1 MNERRGQH
9 TNSDATEG
17 FWHRVPSLRTLP
29 ITLNPMG
36 DRFWKPKET
45 KAREKGAKRA
55 SRARRRPQG
64 QRHLLSKNRQTRGA
78 RTQDRAQTHTKYA
91 GVFQK
96 PRKRSQRPQ
105 IRHSG
110 IQTPHHT
117 FQFQRTRTLTTGLR
131 QTDASRSW
139 TVPAAASRAQRRLKV
154 AGAFSH
160 IEANE
165 PTANLEEYSALS
177 ARTSRVDAPREH
189 CRPQSASRKKS

>member
-1 MNERRGQH
+1 METVGGARNSQKNKNE
-9 TNSDATEG
+9 DATNNPKPYG
-17 FWHRVPSLRTLP
+17 GP
-29 ITLNPMG
+29 IL
-36 DRFWKPKET
+36 KPRET
-45 KAREKGAKRA
+45 KARERGAKRA

-64 QRHLLSKNRQTRGA
+64 QRHLLSKKIGRQGGPGHKTAHRH
-78 RTQDRAQTHTKYA
+78 THTKYA

-189 CRPQSASRKKS
+189 CRPQSASRKVS